1 MARVAIVGGGGFAK
15 EVIEVARML
24 GHEAVG
30 VFALENSLPDLPH
43 LGYLEEMRT
52 RRDDYDALCLA
63 VGAVNARGIADRRRI
78 IGYIRAHALP
88 TLSLVSPL
96 ATVAPSVTIGEGVFI
111 GHEVLISC
119 DARIGDFVLINQRA
133 VIGHDARID
142 ENVSVAPLV
151 FLGGNVRVEADT
163 MLGVR
168 ATVRQGLRIGQECV
182 VGMGSLVIK
191 NLKPRS
197 TTLQMPSKI
206 YREPADG

>member
-24 GHEAVG
+24 GHEVVG
-30 VFALENSLPDLPH
+30 VFTLENSLPDLPH
-43 LGYLEEMRT
+43 LGYLDEMLS
-52 RRDDYDALCLA
+52 RRADYDALCLA
-63 VGAVNARGIADRRRI
+63 VGAVNARGIANRRRI
-78 IGYIRAHALP
+78 IEHIKAHDLP

-96 ATVAPSVTIGEGVFI
+96 ATVASDVAVGQGVFI

-119 DARIGDFVLINQRA
+119 DTRIGDFVLINQRA
-133 VIGHDARID
+133 VIGHDVNIG
-142 ENVSVAPLV
+142 ENVSIAPLV
-151 FLGGNVRVEADT
+151 FLGGNVTIASDT

-168 ATVRQGLRIGQECV
+168 ATVRQGICIGRECV